1 VLGPADRAPAGR
13 SQGARALRFVETA
26 QFVAGMRQLAAGVT
40 LVTTALDGARAGL
53 TATAVCSVSAEPP
66 QLLACVNR
74 EAEAHSLL
82 LASGRLAVNLLSAG
96 QRGLADRFSG
106 RTGVNGEARF
116 GAGRW
121 TTMVTGAPIL
131 EDAPA
136 SFDCEIVTAHEA
148 GTHTIFI
155 ARVLAVAV
163 RPGLSPV
170 VYLDGLYGR
179 IEPLPPGP
187 GPEA

>member
-1 VLGPADRAPAGR
+1 VDTPR
-13 SQGARALRFVETA
+13 
-26 QFVAGMRQLAAGVT
+26 FVAGMRQLAAGVT
-40 LVTTALDGARAGL
+40 IVTTALDGARAGL

-82 LASGRLAVNLLSAG
+82 LASGRLAINLLSAG

-121 TTMVTGAPIL
+121 TTLVSGAPIL

-136 SFDCEIVTAHEA
+136 SFDCEIVTVQEA

-163 RPGLSPV
+163 RPGLPPI
-170 VYLDGLYGR
+170 VYADGAYGR
-179 IEPLPPGP
+179 IEPLPRAA
-187 GPEA
+187 EAEA